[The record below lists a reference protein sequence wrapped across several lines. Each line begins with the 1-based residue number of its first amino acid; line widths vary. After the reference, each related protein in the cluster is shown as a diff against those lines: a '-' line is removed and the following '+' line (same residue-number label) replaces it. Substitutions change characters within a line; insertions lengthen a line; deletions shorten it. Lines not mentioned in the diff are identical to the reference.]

1 MRRLNGRTA
10 LVTAATRGIGLAVAK
25 RFVDEGATVYLLARD
40 AERAQ
45 QAVSS
50 IGAAG
55 FVLADL
61 EQPAAVEAAVDEVL
75 AHVGRVDILF
85 HNTGGPRPG
94 RFLDLTVSD
103 WERAVSHI
111 LYSAIILTRGV
122 LPGMLAN
129 RWGRLIY
136 STSSG
141 VITPLPLLHL
151 SNVVRSAV
159 AALAGSLAPEVG
171 PYGVTTHVLA
181 PGHIVTERQQ
191 EMQRYRAEREG
202 MPLDEYRKREQG
214 AIAVARF
221 GRPEE
226 VAALAAFLASDEAGY
241 LTGQIHAVDGG
252 FSRMVPVYSEIY
264 TREIVGVQQWVTSD
278 SLVTSS
284 DSGA

>member
-1 MRRLNGRTA
+1 MRRLDGRTA

-25 RFVDEGATVYLLARD
+25 RFVEEGATVYLLARD
-40 AERAQ
+40 AERARSVVQ
-45 QAVSS
+45 S

-55 FVLADL
+55 FALADL
-61 EQPAAVEAAVDEVL
+61 EQPDAVAAAVEDLL
-75 AHVGRVDILF
+75 ARAGRIDILF

-94 RFLDLTVSD
+94 RFLDLSLED
-103 WERAVSHI
+103 WEKAVRHI
-111 LYSAIILTRGV
+111 LYSAVILTRGI

-159 AALAGSLAPEVG
+159 AALAASLAPEVG
-171 PYGVTTHVLA
+171 PFGVTTHVLA

-191 EMQRYRAEREG
+191 EMQRYRAQQERL
-202 MPLDEYRKREQG
+202 PLEEYRKREQG

-264 TREIVGVQQWVTSD
+264 TREVVGVQQWVTND
-278 SLVTSS
+278 SLITSS

>member
-1 MRRLNGRTA
+1 MRRLDGRTA

-25 RFVDEGATVYLLARD
+25 RFVEEGATVYLLARD
-40 AERAQ
+40 AERARSVVQ
-45 QAVSS
+45 S

-55 FVLADL
+55 FALADL
-61 EQPAAVEAAVDEVL
+61 EQPDAVAAAVEDLL
-75 AHVGRVDILF
+75 ARAGRIDILF

-94 RFLDLTVSD
+94 RFLDLSLED
-103 WERAVSHI
+103 WEKAVRHI
-111 LYSAIILTRGV
+111 LYSAVIVTRGI

-159 AALAGSLAPEVG
+159 AALAASLAPEVG
-171 PYGVTTHVLA
+171 PFGVTTHVLA

-191 EMQRYRAEREG
+191 EMQRYRAQQERL
-202 MPLDEYRKREQG
+202 PLEEYRKREQG

-264 TREIVGVQQWVTSD
+264 TREVVGVQQWVTND
-278 SLVTSS
+278 SLITSS